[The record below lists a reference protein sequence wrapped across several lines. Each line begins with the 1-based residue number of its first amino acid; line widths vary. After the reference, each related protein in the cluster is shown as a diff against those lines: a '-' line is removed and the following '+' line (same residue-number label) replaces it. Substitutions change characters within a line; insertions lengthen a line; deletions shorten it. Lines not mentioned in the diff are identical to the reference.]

1 MKPMVIDASMAAAWV
16 IDDEKTT
23 SGNRILEES
32 RMFETITIPLF
43 WYEIRNLLI
52 MHEKRG
58 RGVPG
63 SALILLHTLRKFAIK
78 EQAGGDDAFIVSLAF
93 QHNLSAYDAA
103 YLALAMSSDAILAT
117 NDRKLAQAAIISN
130 VEVRSVLDIVPA

>member
-32 RMFETITIPLF
+32 RILETITIPLF
-43 WYEIRNLLI
+43 WYEIRNLLV

-58 RGVPG
+58 RGARG
-63 SALILLHTLRKFAIK
+63 SALALLHTLRKFAIK
-78 EQAGGDDAFIVSLAF
+78 EQTGGDDAFIVNLTF
-93 QHNLSAYDAA
+93 QHHLSAYDAA
-103 YLALAMSSDAILAT
+103 YLALAISADAILAT
-117 NDRKLAQAAIISN
+117 NDRKLAQAAIMSN
-130 VEVRSVLDIVPA
+130 VEVRSVLDIVPS